1 MTTRKEVNDRLTRTN
16 IKGREYIDVAQRV
29 QGFWELY
36 PEGRIS
42 TEMTADDG
50 KRCVFKAEV
59 YAAKDTPWPIATGHA
74 YEVNN
79 GRGVNATSY
88 IENCETSAVG
98 RALGMLGIGSTDS
111 IASADEVSAAMAQKP
126 AEAAQ
131 KGRRAA
137 QKPAGAEKP
146 PSLQKRAFE
155 RLERAC
161 AAYEEAHPREG
172 AEKGWALAG
181 VQKRPDLPP
190 RDAPD
195 AERAAWFDK
204 QAADFERFLSEGAA

>member
-111 IASADEVSAAMAQKP
+111 IASADEVSAAIAQKP

-137 QKPAGAEKP
+137 RKPEKA
-146 PSLQKRAFE
+146 PSAQAVEFA
-155 RLERAC
+155 RLKAAC
-161 AAYEEAHPREG
+161 AAYEASHPRPD
-172 AEKGWALAG
+172 AEDGWALAG

-195 AERAAWFDK
+195 EERAAWF
-204 QAADFERFLSEGAA
+204 ATVADEFESCLAGSGAA

>member
-1 MTTRKEVNDRLTRTN
+1 MTTRKEINDRLTRTN

-59 YAAKDTPWPIATGHA
+59 YGAKDTPWPIATGHA

-111 IASADEVSAAMAQKP
+111 IASADEVSAAMQAQKAARSAQKP
-126 AEAAQ
+126 AADDKA
-131 KGRRAA
+131 
-137 QKPAGAEKP
+137 
-146 PSLQKRAFE
+146 PSLQKAAFK
-155 RLERAC
+155 RLEAAC
-161 AAYEEAHPREG
+161 EAYEKAHPREG

-195 AERAAWFDK
+195 EVRAAWFDR
-204 QAADFERFLSEGAA
+204 QAADFEGFTSPEAAS

>member
-1 MTTRKEVNDRLTRTN
+1 MTSRKEINDRLTRTN

-59 YAAKDTPWPIATGHA
+59 YGSKDTPWPIATGHA

-111 IASADEVSAAMAQKP
+111 IASADEVSAAMQAQKAARSAQKP
-126 AEAAQ
+126 AAD
-131 KGRRAA
+131 
-137 QKPAGAEKP
+137 EKA
-146 PSLQKRAFE
+146 PSLQKAAFK
-155 RLERAC
+155 RLEAAC
-161 AAYEEAHPREG
+161 EAYEKAHPREG

-195 AERAAWFDK
+195 EVRAAWFDR
-204 QAADFERFLSEGAA
+204 QAADFEGFTSPEAAS

>member
-1 MTTRKEVNDRLTRTN
+1 MTTRKEINDRLTRTN

-59 YAAKDTPWPIATGHA
+59 YGSKDTPWPIATGHA

-111 IASADEVSAAMAQKP
+111 IASADEVSAAMQAQKAARSAQKP
-126 AEAAQ
+126 AAD
-131 KGRRAA
+131 
-137 QKPAGAEKP
+137 EKA
-146 PSLQKRAFE
+146 PSLQKAAFK
-155 RLERAC
+155 RLEAAC
-161 AAYEEAHPREG
+161 EAYEKTHPREG

-195 AERAAWFDK
+195 EVRAAWFDR
-204 QAADFERFLSEGAA
+204 QAADFEGFTSPEAAS